1 MAQIFSPTTRC
12 LLRLAF
18 IWRNCNFL
26 LTTNN
31 CCRQHWCGRV
41 PAAAVGCWG
50 FWRQQCWCRRKLG
63 CGRCWRRGGWRRGRW
78 SLILLWWF
86 PTASNSSSFEMFLL
100 QPRETFNDAGK
111 CAASAFAVI
120 VTAGSR
126 HHEANWHD
134 KLAAKLFE
142 ELKTEYH
149 CCILIHF

>member
-1 MAQIFSPTTRC
+1 
-12 LLRLAF
+12 
-18 IWRNCNFL
+18 
-26 LTTNN
+26 
-31 CCRQHWCGRV
+31 
-41 PAAAVGCWG
+41 
-50 FWRQQCWCRRKLG
+50 
-63 CGRCWRRGGWRRGRW
+63 
-78 SLILLWWF
+78 
-86 PTASNSSSFEMFLL
+86 MFLL

-111 CAASAFAVI
+111 CAASAFAVVI